1 MRSYELM
8 LVTPT
13 SLSKD
18 QEGEFFSK
26 TEATIKKNK
35 GKVTSKT
42 PMGKK
47 KLAYQIS
54 GQNEG
59 IYTLLEFDG
68 DGKTVSELEM
78 ALKISGEVLR
88 YGVFKLEKKEKKNGK
103 LK

>member
-18 QEGEFFSK
+18 QEGEVFSK
-26 TEATIKKNK
+26 TEETIKKNK

-59 IYTLLEFDG
+59 IFTLLEFDG
-68 DGKTVSELEM
+68 DGKTISELEM
-78 ALKISGEVLR
+78 SLKISGEVIR
-88 YGVFKLEKKEKKNGK
+88 YGVFKTEKKEKKHGK